1 MLACM
6 GNVIEL
12 PEEEMGMGSE
22 LVSCMP
28 GFIASMFDVV
38 CQSAK
43 SHISLTDEQ
52 IVQMV
57 TNTLYGTGRLMLEQ
71 NLSFDQVVRRVA
83 TKGGITEE
91 GSKVIYEIFPA
102 VMSEVFENTLEKR
115 RLTEEK
121 AREAFRK

>member
-1 MLACM
+1 M

-43 SHISLTDEQ
+43 SHTSLTVEQ

-83 TKGGITEE
+83 TKGSI
-91 GSKVIYEIFPA
+91 
-102 VMSEVFENTLEKR
+102 
-115 RLTEEK
+115 
-121 AREAFRK
+121 